1 MMSRV
6 AAEIMTWKNYLKID
20 INTKKKE
27 NLFEFCFLCENLFEN
42 LTYC

>member
-1 MMSRV
+1 MMSRI

-20 INTKKKE
+20 INNMKK
-27 NLFEFCFLCENLFEN
+27 ENLFEN